1 MTFRTFDKT
10 VKRNKVTRSTV
21 AFVTINARG
30 KMNFSQAA
38 RRFFNMEEG
47 DRVLFH
53 QDMEYRQEWYI
64 QFTKEPRGYKLVL
77 GETDTRVTAAF
88 VAQEI
93 FKSIGK
99 QPCKISLPV
108 SQRPFKRDNEL
119 LFRIDVKNPIK

>member
-10 VKRNKVTRSTV
+10 VKRNQIVRSSV
-21 AFVTINARG
+21 VFLTINARG

-38 RRFFNMEEG
+38 RRFFKMEEN

-53 QDMEYRQEWYI
+53 QDMECRSDWFIE
-64 QFTKEPRGYKLVL
+64 FTKEDRGYKLVF
-77 GETDTRVTAAF
+77 GGADTRITAAF
-88 VAQEI
+88 PSQEI

-99 QPCKISLPV
+99 QPQKITLPI
-108 SQRPFKRDNEL
+108 SQRPYKRDNQL